1 MQLLRFTFEN
11 HRSFRDEATLDL
23 TRPTLKTL
31 RPSKGTTWADHI
43 HHVDG
48 IYGANASGK
57 TNVLDALHYMLSAIY
72 GSATSWLEYEN
83 FPRKPFA
90 LDNESEEAPS
100 SYELEFVHDN
110 IRYEYKFTA
119 TNEGI
124 LNEILYEVGQKWR
137 KVFSRNSDGH
147 VKGIPGLPR
156 VAKRELALSRAGQ
169 LGFTKVLPVWTGI
182 MHGFDIYRVGE
193 QKVRNRIN
201 SIAKQLR
208 DHNMDLNELLT
219 LARIADTGI
228 TDIEIEEPDL
238 PPEVADA
245 IKKLFNKKS
254 STQRTTREGK
264 TQSRSQSAKE
274 DLADIIPPNL
284 LFHHGDS
291 GQTLEEDDE
300 STGTLAWLALGM
312 AAIDALKEG
321 QVLIVD
327 ELGSSL
333 HPQLSHMI
341 IDWFED
347 RTVNTTGAQLIF
359 TSHDMTLLNIGR
371 GTKANREQIWFAE
384 KSRHGTSEL
393 FCLSDFSLQKGSNI
407 VKQYMEGRFGA
418 VPYTI
423 SSFVHYLLDDNK
435 HPCLHERHGDA

>member
-1 MQLLRFTFEN
+1 MHLLRFTFEN

-31 RPSKGTTWADHI
+31 RPSKGTTWANHI

-72 GSATSWLEYEN
+72 GSATSWLENEH
-83 FPRKPFA
+83 FPRKPYA

-119 TNEGI
+119 THEGI

-137 KVFSRNSDGH
+137 KVFSRSSDGH
-147 VKGIPGLPR
+147 VKGLPGLPR

-169 LGFTKVLPVWTGI
+169 LSFTKAHPVWTGI
-182 MHGFDIYRVGE
+182 MNGFDIYRVGE
-193 QKVRNRIN
+193 RKIRNRIN

-208 DHNMDLNELLT
+208 DDNMDLNELIT

-245 IKKLFNKKS
+245 IKQLFIKKS
-254 STQRTTREGK
+254 STQRVTREGK
-264 TQSRSQSAKE
+264 TQTGSQNTKE

-284 LFHHGDS
+284 LFHHCDS
-291 GQTLEEDDE
+291 GRTLEEDDE

-321 QVLIVD
+321 QILVVD

-333 HPQLSHMI
+333 HPELSHLI

-347 RTVNTTGAQLIF
+347 PSVNTTGAQLIF
-359 TSHDMTLLNIGR
+359 TSHDMTLLDAGR
-371 GTKANREQIWFAE
+371 GSRAKREQVWFVE
-384 KSRHGTSEL
+384 KGSDGASEL
-393 FCLSDFSLQKGSNI
+393 FNLDDFTLQKGSNI
-407 VKQYMEGRFGA
+407 VKQYLEGQFGG
-418 VPYTI
+418 VPYTAPSLI
-423 SSFVHYLLDDNK
+423 HNLLNRNT
-435 HPCLHERHGDA
+435 EEIR